1 MTDASLRRP
10 LISPGIRAMA
20 ISAFWFSVMGLLVK
34 LAGRRIPSMQVVMFR
49 VLITMALSLF
59 AARQAGVPSLFG
71 QQRKLLAFRGLMGAT
86 GLMCFYYS
94 LVHLPL
100 GEATLIQ
107 YTNPIFATLLAA
119 IWIGERVGSI
129 ERWCVGAAIIGV
141 ALVARPA
148 IIFGGSESGIDTVN
162 VLIALLGAIGSGAAY
177 ATVRKI
183 GPTEHPAVII
193 LYVPL
198 VALSLT
204 VPFALSL
211 WIPPTALEWL
221 VLCGVGVTT
230 QIAQVYLT
238 RGLQAETTVRATTTG
253 YLQVVFAA
261 LWGALLLGEALTIWT
276 AAGAI
281 LIVGGAIV
289 MAVGHRAVAGPGDE

>member
-1 MTDASLRRP
+1 
-10 LISPGIRAMA
+10 MA

-34 LAGRRIPSMQVVMFR
+34 LAGRRIPSMQIVVFR
-49 VLITMALSLF
+49 VLITLGLSLF
-59 AARQAGVPSLFG
+59 AAHRAGVPSVFG
-71 QQRKLLAFRGLMGAT
+71 VQRRLLIFRGLMGAT

-129 ERWCVGAAIIGV
+129 ERWCVAAAIVGV
-141 ALVARPA
+141 ALVTRPA
-148 IIFGGSESGIDTVN
+148 ALFGGSAPSIDPFN
-162 VLIALLGAIGSGAAY
+162 VGIALLGAIGSGAAY
-177 ATVRKI
+177 ATVRRI
-183 GPTEHPAVII
+183 GPSEHPAVVI

-198 VALSLT
+198 VALPLT
-204 VPFALSL
+204 VPFALSQ
-211 WIPPTALEWL
+211 WVPPTPLEWL
-221 VLCGVGVTT
+221 VLCGVGVAT

-261 LWGALLLGEALTIWT
+261 LWGAVLLGERPTLWT
-276 AAGAI
+276 AGGAA
-281 LIVGGAIV
+281 LIVAGAIV
-289 MAVGHRAVAGPGDE
+289 MAVGHRAVAGPGEE